1 MKRNGTADIIFT
13 LVLFC
18 VFTISVLMVLLSGA
32 GVYKGIVEAM
42 DGSYEERTCLQY
54 IGAKILHYS
63 GEGTVSEADIN
74 GVGAL
79 ILTENI
85 EGYDYNTYI
94 YLHEG
99 KIKELFTAGDLPFYP
114 EDGLDILEA
123 EGLVFDMVSDN
134 LLRIE
139 CTGLGGK
146 SSEIF
151 AGLRGIEGGE
161 TE

>member
-18 VFTISVLMVLLSGA
+18 VFTVSVLMVLLSGA

-42 DGSYEERTCLQY
+42 DGSFEERTCLQY
-54 IGAKILHYS
+54 IGAKIRHYS
-63 GEGTVSEADIN
+63 GEGTVSVADIN
-74 GVGAL
+74 GVSAL
-79 ILTENI
+79 VLTENI

-94 YLHEG
+94 YLHAG
-99 KIKELFTAGDLPFYP
+99 RIKELFTDGDLSFYP

-123 EGLVFDMVSDN
+123 YRLVFNKVSDN

-139 CTGLGGK
+139 CTGAGGR

-161 TE
+161 AE